1 MHCTNQHTNKLVL
14 FVDDDPSLLKLGRI
28 SLERAG
34 YRFAGATSGHDG
46 LLIAQEMYPDLILLD
61 YMMPGMCGRQ
71 VFAELSNSSDTQLRQ
86 TPVIMLTAR
95 TGNHAEQREL
105 LEAGL
110 AAYLCKPFGHS
121 ELLNVIDN
129 VLVMSGIKERNRVL
143 ETQARQSLISTVR
156 ALISLL
162 TVKDSYTGEHSN
174 MMVDLTEAIAQ
185 RLNVSESEVMSFKLG
200 ALLHDIG
207 KIGVPEEILRKPGCL
222 TPEEVAAM
230 RLHVNYGEQA
240 IHSMPQLEI
249 VHGIVK
255 HHHEWWNGGGYPSG
269 LAGEAIPLGARIVAV
284 VDAYDAMMSDR
295 PYRGHLPQE
304 TTIARLRAG
313 AGTQFDPVI
322 IEILTE
328 CLVSYDSQ
336 RVRAMNLQ
344 FLEELYNV
352 A

>member
-1 MHCTNQHTNKLVL
+1 MPCINQNTDKLVL
-14 FVDDDPSLLKLGRI
+14 FIDDDPSLLKLGRI

-34 YRFAGATSGHDG
+34 YRFAGAASGQQG
-46 LLIAQEMYPDLILLD
+46 LQAARELRSDLILLD
-61 YMMPGMCGRQ
+61 YMMPGMSGRE
-71 VFAELSNSSDTQLRQ
+71 VFAELSNSTEPHLRH

-95 TGNHAEQREL
+95 TGNQAEQREL

-129 VLVMSGIKERNRVL
+129 VLVMSAIKERNRVL
-143 ETQARQSLISTVR
+143 EAEARQSLISTVK

-162 TVKDSYTGEHSN
+162 AVKDSYTGEHSN

-185 RLNVSESEVMSFKLG
+185 RFNVSESEAMNFKLG

-207 KIGVPEEILRKPGCL
+207 KIGVPEGILRKPGRL
-222 TPEEVAAM
+222 TPEETAAM
-230 RLHVNYGEQA
+230 RLHVDYGEQA
-240 IHSMPQLEI
+240 IRSMPNLAI

-255 HHHEWWNGGGYPSG
+255 HHHEWWNGGGYPSC

-295 PYRGHLPQE
+295 PYRKHLPQE
-304 TTIARLRAG
+304 TAIARLREG
-313 AGTQFDPVI
+313 AGTQFDPAAVEKLI
-322 IEILTE
+322 E
-328 CLVSYDSQ
+328 CLASYDSQ
-336 RVRAMNLQ
+336 KVRAMNLQ
-344 FLEELYNV
+344 FLEELYTV
-352 A
+352 